1 MGLKGTGA
9 VVRVAFAMAW
19 AAVATAAPLMAQTLE
34 ERFECAAADLQ
45 LRAVAEFSPLPAG
58 PVSYQWRDGTGR
70 VIGNDLV
77 LDLGAL
83 KLPLGTHEITLSA
96 RGDGDQAPTT
106 SLRAI
111 ITDTTPPFI
120 TIENPTIT
128 LSADATEPAS
138 APGIRVTDSCD
149 PNPVLSVSPRGPY
162 RSGNTIV
169 ALTARDASGNVAER
183 KIVVRVARPAARR
196 APIARVEQ
204 AAPPPAE
211 VAPAVPVAPPVLP
224 PVAPPLT
231 GRPYSWWWLLLLLL
245 LLVAAAIGKKWL
257 AGSELHVRPS
267 VDPGT
272 QRIRWKESPT
282 LSTKRRMPRP

>member
-1 MGLKGTGA
+1 MSLKGAVA
-9 VVRVAFAMAW
+9 VVRVAFAIAW

-34 ERFECAAADLQ
+34 EVFECAADLQ
-45 LRAVAEFSPLPAG
+45 LRAVADFSPPPAG

-70 VIGNDLV
+70 VMGNDLV

-83 KLPLGTHEITLSA
+83 KLPLGTHEITLLA

-106 SLRAI
+106 SLRAT

-120 TIENPTIT
+120 TIEDPTIT
-128 LSADATEPAS
+128 LNADATDPTTA
-138 APGIRVTDSCD
+138 AGIRVTDSCD
-149 PNPVLSVSPRGPY
+149 SSPIVVASPRGPY

-169 ALTARDASGNVAER
+169 TLTARDASGNVAER

-204 AAPPPAE
+204 APAPVE
-211 VAPAVPVAPPVLP
+211 VAPAVPVAPIVAP
-224 PVAPPLT
+224 PQGAPPLT
-231 GRPYSWWWLLLLLL
+231 ARPYSWWWLLLLLL
-245 LLVAAAIGKKWL
+245 LLLAAAIGKKWL
-257 AGSELHVRPS
+257 AGSELHVRPT

-272 QRIRWKESPT
+272 QRIRWKDSPA